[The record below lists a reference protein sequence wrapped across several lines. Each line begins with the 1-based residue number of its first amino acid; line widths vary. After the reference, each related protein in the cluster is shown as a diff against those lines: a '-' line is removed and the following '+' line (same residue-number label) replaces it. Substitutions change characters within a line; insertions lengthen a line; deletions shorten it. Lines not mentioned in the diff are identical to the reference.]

1 MAAQIGVIHSHVIK
15 VKANQRIQRMIHRS
29 VFCIMAS
36 QIGVLNSHVIKV
48 KANKRIE
55 TKNDTQKCNE
65 LQNIQTMYIKMEY
78 KKLNI

>member
-1 MAAQIGVIHSHVIK
+1 
-15 VKANQRIQRMIHRS
+15 
-29 VFCIMAS
+29 MAS

-65 LQNIQTMYIKMEY
+65 LQTTKYPNNVYKNGVQKIKY
-78 KKLNI
+78 LNNWC

>member
-1 MAAQIGVIHSHVIK
+1 
-15 VKANQRIQRMIHRS
+15 MIHRS

-78 KKLNI
+78 KN